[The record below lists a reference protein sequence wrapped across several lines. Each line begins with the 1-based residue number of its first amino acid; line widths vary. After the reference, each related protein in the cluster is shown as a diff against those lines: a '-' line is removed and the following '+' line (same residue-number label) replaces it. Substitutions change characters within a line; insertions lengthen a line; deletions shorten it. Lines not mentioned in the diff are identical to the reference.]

1 MAAVKPPAARPGG
14 AKPDPFA
21 DIPKKWKEEARE
33 HDARIDEENEILARK
48 GRDFV
53 EQAGIDSFP
62 ASDPPA
68 RTVTRG
74 ARKPRRD
81 LK

>member
-1 MAAVKPPAARPGG
+1 MSAAK
-14 AKPDPFA
+14 KDEFA
-21 DIPKKWKEEARE
+21 DVPKKFREEARQ
-33 HDARIDEENEILARK
+33 HDAKIEQDAENMKKK
-48 GRDFV
+48 GKDAV

-81 LK
+81 ITK